1 MRNRREIVLKAFL
14 HKCAPEKR
22 DLLLSFLPDS
32 EKNALEEL
40 PDIPLPKKE
49 SFELDRPL
57 DSIHWSWLIPV
68 LKTYPVK
75 EQKFFLC
82 ALHPSAQ
89 KNLAKTL
96 HLTLTTEKISAIGTI
111 FLRSTLIQN
120 LCKKDLLP
128 IHLLPPSPL
137 NLLLQIEKKKLI
149 QLIDLLSLFD
159 LSAEI
164 RQIVETKILKKIYS
178 FLSEEEKHFLKMI
191 AGQREP
197 YPAARIRLGKWDGTR
212 ASFRLMLHRIGLAR
226 LGAALSGQD
235 SDLIWYVCHRLD
247 SGRGK
252 ALKKLCK
259 KEAMPHV
266 AEWLAEQMKEF
277 L

>member
-1 MRNRREIVLKAFL
+1 MILKAFL
-14 HKCAPEKR
+14 QRCSPEKR
-22 DLLLSFLPDS
+22 DHLLAFLPEQ
-32 EKNALEEL
+32 EKAYLSQLPEISLEGKDLLEL
-40 PDIPLPKKE
+40 E
-49 SFELDRPL
+49 RPL
-57 DSIHWSWLIPV
+57 DYIHWSWFIPA
-68 LKTYPVK
+68 LKTYPAK
-75 EQKFFLC
+75 EQKLFLK
-82 ALHPSAQ
+82 AIPLSIQ
-89 KNLAKTL
+89 KNLAKSL
-96 HLTLTTEKISAIGTI
+96 HLTLTAEKITAFGTI
-111 FLRSTLIQN
+111 FLRNTLIQN

-128 IHLLPPSPL
+128 PHLLPPSPL

-159 LSAEI
+159 LSSEI

-191 AGQREP
+191 TGQREP
-197 YPAARIRLGKWDGTR
+197 YPAARIRIDQWDGTK

-235 SDLIWYVCHRLD
+235 TSLIWYVCHRLD